1 MCDYNVFFMSNN
13 NILNQDK
20 KFIRQIV
27 IKKIQDLRLKA
38 RDENDFTIVKSLKN
52 EIKKYEEFLD
62 LLESG
67 LPFDDL
73 HEFNFHSL

>member
-1 MCDYNVFFMSNN
+1 MSSN

-20 KFIRQIV
+20 KIIKDVV

-38 RDENDFTIVKSLKN
+38 RDEENFSEVKILKKK
-52 EIKKYEEFLD
+52 IKKFEDFLD

-67 LPFDDL
+67 LPIDSIP
-73 HEFNFHSL
+73 EFNFHTL